1 MRTMGK
7 KLTYLRFISCR
18 FITYQN
24 RNSQLVQIRILQKQ
38 NKENRLSFLQR
49 GECNACC
56 LYYNLEA
63 RGKHLV
69 IQLLRTT
76 ARLLVTHFGTLIYL
90 VNGFFF
96 LYLVQLNQMRMLA
109 KSKVLS
115 CLSFVLIMWNKE
127 RRWIQDLFLFRQ
139 GFESFSLNLP

>member
-24 RNSQLVQIRILQKQ
+24 RNSQLVQIQLLQKQ
-38 NKENRLSFLQR
+38 NKENRLSSLQR

-56 LYYNLEA
+56 FDYNLEA

-69 IQLLRTT
+69 IQLLQAT

-96 LYLVQLNQMRMLA
+96 LYLVQLNEMRMLA

-127 RRWIQDLFLFRQ
+127 RRWIQDLFLLRQ
-139 GFESFSLNLP
+139 GFESFSLDLP